1 MKYYFYISKIL
12 SQELIRTKFAVLIS
26 AQCNLKSLLFKYGLL
41 SMTIDKQI
49 RPLEQ
54 VNFDS
59 VRFIS
64 YRYAAIA
71 MDSPLYYDRLRQ
83 I

>member
-1 MKYYFYISKIL
+1 
-12 SQELIRTKFAVLIS
+12 
-26 AQCNLKSLLFKYGLL
+26 
-41 SMTIDKQI
+41 MTIDKQI